1 MTKFTQNFTMHSG
14 DDKLIAAST
23 SGSTSAAKDLTS
35 ATIKWRVEVPEN
47 VGSGCPITK
56 QTGGSGISIT
66 DASAGK
72 FEITLDAADT
82 ASMAAG
88 VYEHEAEAFD
98 SSSKTATL
106 FRGTITLL
114 GDIIE

>member
-1 MTKFTQNFTMHSG
+1 MTKFKQNFTMHSG

-35 ATIKWRVEVPEN
+35 ATVKWRVEIPEN

-56 QTGGSGISIT
+56 QTGGSGISLT

-82 ASMAAG
+82 ASIVG
-88 VYEHEAEAFD
+88 VFRHEAEAFD

-106 FRGTITLL
+106 FEGFITIK